1 MKTLQTILLSSF
13 IALFISCGSSK
24 GYKITGSIESLNGTV
39 YLETL
44 MGKMPQTI
52 DSTEA
57 VDGKFTF
64 IGELEAPLNAQ
75 LKLKGEPNPFVMFF
89 IENSEI
95 NLTGNF
101 SDPSTIV
108 VTGSNAQELYEKSY
122 LPIRENLDSA
132 VMFVKE
138 NNNSVA
144 AAYVLFRNLIYQLP
158 VSTLDSLRNQL
169 SPQMQNSIYTKVLN
183 ERLTAMRNSEVGK
196 PYIEITLPD
205 TTGNIVALSS
215 IIKEGKYVLLDFWAS
230 WCPPCRAE
238 NPNVVK
244 AFKKYGTRG
253 FTVYGVSLDKPDS
266 KNKWVEAINK
276 DSLHWTNVSDLQFW
290 QCAPAAAY
298 GVNSIPSNFLIS
310 PEGIIVG
317 KNLRGEALETKLRE
331 LLPTVTTPAATTP
344 AVTT

>member
-205 TTGNIVALSS
+205 TSGNTVALSS
-215 IIKEGKYVLLDFWAS
+215 
-230 WCPPCRAE
+230 
-238 NPNVVK
+238 
-244 AFKKYGTRG
+244 
-253 FTVYGVSLDKPDS
+253 
-266 KNKWVEAINK
+266 
-276 DSLHWTNVSDLQFW
+276 
-290 QCAPAAAY
+290 
-298 GVNSIPSNFLIS
+298 
-310 PEGIIVG
+310 
-317 KNLRGEALETKLRE
+317 
-331 LLPTVTTPAATTP
+331 
-344 AVTT
+344 